1 MDLGKLLDFVNNLG
15 LTKPIYGYTE
25 HYHNGEISHYTRN
38 LSFAVD
44 NTNWYIRIFHRQ
56 QTTTISLYTE
66 NHKIDIFWKNW
77 DDFLTDLENRNLD
90 CAGVNGFKTTKTTKT
105 IETIEIE
112 PSKIDDLIYLIV
124 ALRDPIALII
134 GSIVAYYCRS

>member
-1 MDLGKLLDFVNNLG
+1 MDLGKLLDFVINLG

-44 NTNWYIRIFHRQ
+44 NTNWYIRIFHRR
-56 QTTTISLYTE
+56 TTTISLYTE

-90 CAGVNGFKTTKTTKT
+90 CAGVNGFKTIET

-112 PSKIDDLIYLIV
+112 PGKIDNFIHLITV
-124 ALRDPIALII
+124 LRDPIALII
-134 GSIVAYYCRS
+134 GFIVAYYCRS